1 MSQKGDREQGSPD
14 LSATEE
20 MPSAGALSSRR
31 RLNAEVPAPRPSE
44 PVQLA
49 SGQSSGESQA
59 AYATGPKNIP
69 PSRQNLGSD
78 PAPAV
83 IVEGAQ
89 AHTYAPLDPPPSSG
103 QGGLYMAPPPAIAA
117 PQSAIPQFV
126 SPPPRMRP
134 RSRSDTV
141 LITMPGKKAG
151 PSSKEKVLA
160 FVVMLVI
167 VVLLG
172 TIFLLFSGLRG
183 RSEAAPPAPE
193 PGAVATAESA
203 PAAPTA
209 PPKAPEA
216 QPVSPPVVVVAAPAL
231 MDAGAKK
238 PPKKHAP

>member
-1 MSQKGDREQGSPD
+1 MSQKGDRERGSPD

-78 PAPAV
+78 PVPAV

-103 QGGLYMAPPPAIAA
+103 GGLYMAPPPAIAA

-141 LITMPGKKAG
+141 VITMPGKKAG

-183 RSEAAPPAPE
+183 RSEAAPPAADPAV
-193 PGAVATAESA
+193 GAAAE
-203 PAAPTA
+203 APTPA
-209 PPKAPEA
+209 PTSPPKAQEPTPA
-216 QPVSPPVVVVAAPAL
+216 SPPVIVVAAPAL
-231 MDAGAKK
+231 FDAGAKK
-238 PPKKHAP
+238 PPKKHP